1 MTKQSRFLAPLCVLA
16 LLVES
21 SVAFA
26 AAPII
31 YPANGQSM
39 EQQGADESQCRSW
52 AQQQTGVSPYS
63 TPPEYYSSGYSS
75 PGVVGGAARGAAL
88 GAIGGEIMNDDAGKG
103 AAAGAAMGATA
114 GFMRRNQERRN
125 QAHQNQQVQQQYQA
139 DLGAYNN
146 AFAACMQGRGYV
158 VK

>member
-1 MTKQSRFLAPLCVLA
+1 MTKQSLLAALCALA
-16 LLVES
+16 LVAES
-21 SVAFA
+21 PVAFA
-26 AAPII
+26 TTPIV

-39 EQQGADESQCRSW
+39 EQQGADEAQCRGW

-88 GAIGGEIMNDDAGKG
+88 GAIGGEIMHDDAGQG
-103 AAAGAAMGATA
+103 AKAGAAMGAAA

-125 QAHQNQQVQQQYQA
+125 QARQNEQAQQQYQA

>member
-1 MTKQSRFLAPLCVLA
+1 MTKRSTFPVLCTLAM
-16 LLVES
+16 LLEPS
-21 SVAFA
+21 IGFA
-26 AAPII
+26 NAPII

-39 EQQGADESQCRSW
+39 EQQGADEAQCRGW

-63 TPPEYYSSGYSS
+63 APPEYYSSGYSS

-88 GAIGGEIMNDDAGKG
+88 GAIGGEIMNNDAGQG
-103 AAAGAAMGATA
+103 AKAGAAMGATA

-125 QAHQNQQVQQQYQA
+125 NARQNEQAQQQYQA
-139 DLGAYNN
+139 DLSAYSN
-146 AFAACMQGRGYV
+146 AFAACMQGMGYV